1 MTLMEPMN
9 ERRPPREPN
18 ASPGKVT
25 PITDSPRTDRAGEGD
40 QASETIGA
48 RPTVCVV
55 GDMGVQNSLLVDLLD
70 QSGTCRCR
78 VVGIDEVHEIKEQDT
93 PQLVLVDVLSG
104 NYGEVIRLFSTSTSQ
119 SDGPVFG
126 LINVQSDEDVEPF
139 LFWKEVHGIFRAD
152 TRPEVLVRGVE
163 NMLAGNYWFPRGAL
177 DHLLDQTRNALKD
190 MNGAIETLTRR
201 ERAVLEALA
210 EGASNEAIADRL
222 CISPHTVKSHL
233 YNLFRKIE
241 VSNRVEAAIWA
252 RRYLTYRGP

>member
-1 MTLMEPMN
+1 MTLMEPMR
-9 ERRPPREPN
+9 ERRKPGETD
-18 ASPGKVT
+18 ASSGKVT
-25 PITDSPRTDRAGEGD
+25 PIAGSSRPEHTG
-40 QASETIGA
+40 AKNETSQTTGA
-48 RPTVCVV
+48 LPTVCVV
-55 GDMGVQNSLLVDLLD
+55 GDTGMQNRLLVDLLD
-70 QSGTCRCR
+70 QSGACRCR
-78 VVGIDEVHEIKEQDT
+78 VVGVDEVPEITEPHI

-104 NYGEVIRLFSTSTSQ
+104 NYGEIIKQFSSPA
-119 SDGPVFG
+119 DPGEGPVFG
-126 LINVQSDEDVEPF
+126 LINVQCDQDVEPF
-139 LFWKEVHGIFRAD
+139 LFWKEVHGVFRAD

-201 ERAVLEALA
+201 EQTVLEALA

>member
-1 MTLMEPMN
+1 MTITEYSQKRQNPKEAGTSLGNVSWISGSMRSDRENSGEEPTAAP
-9 ERRPPREPN
+9 E
-18 ASPGKVT
+18 AL
-25 PITDSPRTDRAGEGD
+25 
-40 QASETIGA
+40 
-48 RPTVCVV
+48 PTVWVA
-55 GDMGVQNSLLVDLLD
+55 GYSGVQNRLLADLLD
-70 QSGTCRCR
+70 QSRICRCH
-78 VVGIDEVHEIKEQDT
+78 VIDIDDIQCTTEKGVPK
-93 PQLVLVDVLSG
+93 LVLVDVLSA
-104 NYGEVIRLFSTSTSQ
+104 NYSEIIQRFSLSEDSAEGT
-119 SDGPVFG
+119 VFG
-126 LINVQSDEDVEPF
+126 LINVQSDDDVGPF

-177 DHLLDQTRNALKD
+177 DQLLHQTRNALKD
-190 MNGAIETLTRR
+190 MNGAVETLTRR
-201 ERAVLEALA
+201 ERRVLEALA